1 MVNHNT
7 ISEDK
12 ILRAARKVF
21 TENGF
26 AGARMQAIARE
37 AGVNKA
43 LLHYYFRSKEK
54 LYQAVLKQ
62 ILTQVWET
70 IRREMGAGEKAQ
82 GIEEIIHT
90 VVSAYI
96 RTLKG
101 NPDFPCIMLHEISSG
116 GKNIPVILSELFSTF
131 GDIFSRIM
139 AGVAKSMSEGRL
151 KPMEPV
157 HIVMNL
163 VGMIISTF
171 LAKPFMPAIYRRVFQ
186 KELIMDDAFY
196 EERIRAVTETLC
208 RGILIKETP

>member
-1 MVNHNT
+1 MVSHNT

-37 AGVNKA
+37 ARVNKA

-54 LYQAVLKQ
+54 LYQAVLRQ

-70 IRREMGAGEKAQ
+70 IRREMGTSEKAQ
-82 GIEEIIHT
+82 GMEEIIRT

-96 RTLKG
+96 RTLKD

-116 GKNIPVILSELFSTF
+116 GKNIPIVLSELLENFR
-131 GDIFSRIM
+131 DVFSRIL
-139 AGVAKSMSEGRL
+139 AGAAQGTSEGRL

-157 HIVMNL
+157 QIIMNL
-163 VGMIISTF
+163 IGMVIATF
-171 LAKPFMPAIYRRVFQ
+171 LAKPFAPAIYRRVFQ
-186 KELIMDDAFY
+186 KELVMDDAFY

-208 RGILIKETP
+208 RGILIKEAP